1 MGSGFQLNLRRIST
15 RLYLG
20 FALPAIAIATLGG
33 YALYS
38 FRLINQKVSTIYD
51 DRVIPLE
58 QLKRISDNYAVNV
71 IDAVNKAHSGRLST
85 QAALGGIQ
93 LAQADIERTW
103 QAYRNTQL
111 TPEEAQLARE
121 TEVLFRQANPAI
133 EALVQGLPTLSPA
146 ELAAFDGPL
155 YEVVDPLTAK
165 LQELIN
171 LQLDVAEAE
180 RTAAEALYQQTR
192 TLFLIMLGVALVL
205 ASPAGYLFSQVITK
219 TLKETTDAVAQA
231 LAEIAAATE
240 EHERISAQQASAVH
254 ETTATLDQLNS
265 FAQASAQQAETV
277 SIKSQRS
284 LHLSE
289 TGTQSAQQTL
299 VSISALQTNVDAM
312 AEQIQHLSDQAKQIG
327 SISSLVSDIANQT
340 NMLSLNAAV
349 EAVRAG
355 DHGKGFAVV
364 AGEIRKL
371 ADQSKQSSE
380 KISLL
385 VAEIQKSVLSTVAV
399 ANTGAHHAEDSVA
412 VVQTS
417 ADTFSQVA
425 SANEEMVLSGQQIS
439 VSAEQQAKA
448 IREVLQAMQS
458 LNSAATETTLSI
470 AQTRQGTQQL
480 KQTVERLKAL
490 V

>member
-1 MGSGFQLNLRRIST
+1 MGLDFRLDFRRMST

-20 FALPAIAIATLGG
+20 FALPAIAIATIGG
-33 YALYS
+33 YGLYS
-38 FRLINQKVSTIYD
+38 FRLINQKVGTIYD

-71 IDAVNKAHSGRLST
+71 IDAVNKAHAGLITLQTAQRSI
-85 QAALGGIQ
+85 QAAQGEI
-93 LAQADIERTW
+93 DRTW
-103 QAYRNTQL
+103 QAYRSTQL
-111 TPEEAQLARE
+111 TAEEAQLAAE
-121 TEVLFRQANPAI
+121 TETFFRQANSEI
-133 EALVQGLPTLSPA
+133 ERLLQLLPTLA
-146 ELAAFDGPL
+146 AADLAAFDGPL
-155 YEVVDPLTAK
+155 YRVIDPLTAN
-165 LQELIN
+165 LQELIE

-180 RTAAEALYQQTR
+180 RLAAQALYRQTR
-192 TLFLIMLGVALVL
+192 MVFLLLVLVALVL

-219 TLKETTDAVAQA
+219 TLKETTDAVARA

-240 EHERISAQQASAVH
+240 EHERIAAQQASAVH

-277 SIKSQRS
+277 SQKSQRS
-284 LHLSE
+284 LQLSE
-289 TGTQSAQQTL
+289 TGAQSAQQTL
-299 VSISALQTNVDAM
+299 ASISDLQANVKAM
-312 AEQIQHLSDQAKQIG
+312 AVQIQQLSDQASQIG

-355 DHGKGFAVV
+355 DQGKGFAVV

-380 KISLL
+380 NISQL
-385 VAEIQKSVLSTVAV
+385 VADIQKSVQSTA
-399 ANTGAHHAEDSVA
+399 AAATTGAHHAEDSVL

-417 ADTFSQVA
+417 AATFGHVA
-425 SANEEMVLSGQQIS
+425 SANQEMVLSGQQIS

-458 LNSAATETTLSI
+458 LNAAAAETTLSI
-470 AQTRQGTQQL
+470 AQTRQGAEQL
-480 KQTVERLKAL
+480 NQTMNRLKAL